1 MDDFV
6 LIHENKEY
14 LEEVFLKIK
23 NELENIYKLKV
34 NPKKSFIV
42 GSDEGVP
49 FLGIYYKIKNDR
61 VVSYLPNKRKVEI
74 RKKIKRNAFLFLNHE
89 KNIESLYSSRQ
100 CFYYGF
106 SVSKKFLRNEVLN
119 VEKEFLS

>member
-1 MDDFV
+1 M

-23 NELENIYKLKV
+23 NALENIYKLKV

-49 FLGIYYKIKNDR
+49 FLGIHYKIKNDR
-61 VVSYLPNKRKVEI
+61 VVRYLPKKRKMEI
-74 RKKIKRNAFLFLNHE
+74 SKKIKRNAFLFLNHE
-89 KNIESLYSSRQ
+89 TSIESMYSSRQ

-106 SVSKKFLRNEVLN
+106 TVSRKFLRIVFLN
-119 VEKEFLS
+119 VEKSFLS

>member
-1 MDDFV
+1 M

-42 GSDEGVP
+42 GSDEGVS
-49 FLGIYYKIKNDR
+49 FLGIHYKIKNDR
-61 VVSYLPNKRKVEI
+61 VVSYLPKKRKMEI
-74 RKKIKRNAFLFLNHE
+74 SKKIKRNAFLFLNHE
-89 KNIESLYSSRQ
+89 KSIESMYSSRQ

-106 SVSKKFLRNEVLN
+106 SVSRKFLRNEVLN
-119 VEKEFLS
+119 VEKSFLS